1 MNSLDQ
7 TRLANL
13 QAQLQ
18 MAQTRY
24 PVSKIQV
31 ALLQAK
37 IKELQDHIRP
47 VEPEEVYSPHTI
59 IIEDVSK

>member
-47 VEPEEVYSPHTI
+47 VEPVECYSPHTI

>member
-1 MNSLDQ
+1 
-7 TRLANL
+7 
-13 QAQLQ
+13 